1 VTQSSNHI
9 PAKDDY
15 SRPLWGA
22 EPVTKIQHSQ
32 LLHITFQILHRP
44 QKCNHL
50 SSPYPHRINSI
61 FAVLTYLQRRGKN
74 WHDNPERLQR
84 AQAAEKPESPSRA
97 QLPHYPFQLPIA
109 PVQLLKYLTVP
120 DHQTP
125 HCILRFNTACSR
137 PIPKIQYNFKG
148 SQISFSDSSY

>member
-120 DHQTP
+120 D
-125 HCILRFNTACSR
+125 R